1 MTFTSGAGDCEDY
14 AIAKYVALL
23 ETGMAPDD
31 VRLVVVHNRPAHED
45 HMVAAARIEGRWL
58 ILDNRTM
65 RLIADADIDDLT
77 PLALLEGSE
86 PAPAIAA
93 APARQPAP
101 SGTASLGAW
110 DAATLVVNL

>member
-1 MTFTSGAGDCEDY
+1 
-14 AIAKYVALL
+14 
-23 ETGMAPDD
+23 
-31 VRLVVVHNRPAHED
+31 
-45 HMVAAARIEGRWL
+45 MVAAARIEGRWL

-65 RLIADADIDDLT
+65 RLIADADIGDLT
-77 PLALLEGSE
+77 PLALLDGAA

-93 APARQPAP
+93 APVPQPAP